1 MQSKK
6 LQRKMEKKKSN
17 IDKQRIDRGS
27 NLYEE
32 KGNSGFNVFSVGP
45 WQGS

>member
-1 MQSKK
+1 MAKK
-6 LQRKMEKKKSN
+6 KKKSN

-32 KGNSGFNVFSVGP
+32 KGNSGFNMFSEAMAGLLRV
-45 WQGS
+45 SLM